1 MLKNRDFRHFWTT
14 LAINSFSE
22 PISAMA
28 IPLTAA
34 LVLHATPAQ
43 MGILV
48 ALQTLPFALFSLPVG
63 VWLDRRAKF
72 PILFCFEFLFPLA
85 LCMVPLAYWLG
96 HLSMALLY
104 CVSFVLGIGYVV
116 SGSASQIFLTH
127 LVGRE
132 HLIEAQSHFVVTES
146 LARLIGPGIA
156 GLLVQWL
163 SAPVTLLANGVLFLL
178 SAWNLTFIKRRD
190 STPEPG
196 DTHPFR
202 ELVDGL
208 KFVRHHPALWAMA
221 WSTAIWQILYNGYM
235 ALSILFATREL
246 HMTPGMLG
254 AAQMLG
260 GVGILLS
267 SLLLKPLTTRF
278 GSGPM
283 IIIGI
288 VGTALGWII
297 LPLIPAHAFDSN
309 WGSAALYGLATFV
322 FDCAVMLFIM
332 PYVSL
337 RMQLTPD
344 HMLGRMISTM
354 RFLTV
359 ASAPFGAITGG
370 WLGEHL
376 TIRPALAIIAAG
388 GVLLSLLV
396 VFCSPLRTIR
406 GREPA

>member
-1 MLKNRDFRHFWTT
+1 MLKNLDFRHFWATV
-14 LAINSFSE
+14 AFNSFSE

-34 LVLHATPAQ
+34 LILHATPSQ

-72 PILFCFEFLFPLA
+72 PILFCCEFLFPLA
-85 LCMVPLAYWLG
+85 LCMIPLIYWLG
-96 HLSMALLY
+96 HLTMPLLY
-104 CVSFVLGIGYVV
+104 CVSFALGIGYVV
-116 SGSASQIFLTH
+116 GGSASQIFLTH

-132 HLIEAQSHFVVTES
+132 HLMEAQSHFVVTES

-163 SAPVTLLANGVLFLL
+163 TAPVTLLVNGVLFLL

-190 STPEPG
+190 STPKSG

-208 KFVRHHPALWAMA
+208 KFVRHHPVLWAMA
-221 WSTAIWQILYNGYM
+221 WSTAIWQILCNGYM

-260 GVGILLS
+260 GVGVLLS

-283 IIIGI
+283 IILGI
-288 VGTALGWII
+288 AGTALGWII
-297 LPLIPAHAFDSN
+297 LPLIPAHAFGSN
-309 WGSAALYGLATFV
+309 WGSAALYGIAIFV

-332 PYVSL
+332 PYVAL

-359 ASAPFGAITGG
+359 ASAPIGAITGG

-376 TIRPALAIIAAG
+376 TIRPALTIIAAG

-406 GREPA
+406 GK